1 MLDFDEILASIKDPE
16 IKKYL
21 EEAIKS
27 YRIGNYRSAILT
39 VWIAS
44 MFDLVNKFEIL
55 TEEREPT
62 IVEKWNNY
70 LKPKIERH
78 QNWEHELI
86 STARTVDMISQY
98 EFETLQSLNKTRNR
112 YAHPSFDEVGTLF
125 DPTPEE
131 VRYFIR
137 TLYEIILSQPAQLGA
152 FYVNNLL
159 ESIQSSTFFYR
170 KIYSDELLNF
180 KEKVIENVNKINKRQ
195 IPRFIKELFKSL
207 KAPENQEHKINIIC
221 FLVNIWNAKKE
232 LQLSDEISNKWDDYI
247 KTQEL
252 DLIVLEGILNIPESI
267 NELSKEAQ
275 SLIKTKF
282 IDYFIKRKNISESAK
297 KFLSYEDIVPLS
309 KSILEDSPSEISI
322 NEVIKN
328 YDYYE
333 ALFGERFSELFGNF
347 LLDKTREALSTCN
360 GYIVNPVL
368 SALRKCRIWDLAN
381 NLSEPEQETFSHELI
396 DSLNSNNFETMD
408 LLSFEKRYEI
418 PNKWIRLL
426 FETWL
431 DKLNK
436 DYSAQR
442 NLDWYL
448 KQYLGLL
455 KRYIDIFGESD
466 ILESAVEK
474 IENYAAKEFRE
485 IEQEKLDEELLNFL
499 QRLTQQSSLTLLDDW

>member
-21 EEAIKS
+21 EEAITS
-27 YRIGNYRSAILT
+27 YSIGNYRSAILT

-62 IVEKWNNY
+62 IVDKWKND
-70 LKPKIERH
+70 LKPKIEKH
-78 QNWEHELI
+78 QNWEYQLI
-86 STARTVDMISQY
+86 CTAQTVDMISQY
-98 EFETLQSLNKTRNR
+98 ELEILQNLNKTRNR
-112 YAHPSFDEVGTLF
+112 YAHPSFDEVGSLF

-159 ESIQSSTFFYR
+159 ESIQSSTFFSR
-170 KIYSDELLNF
+170 KVYSDELLNF
-180 KEKVIENVNKINKRQ
+180 KEKVVEKVKKINKRQ
-195 IPRFIKELFKSL
+195 IPRLIKELFTSL
-207 KAPENQEHKINIIC
+207 KEPENQDHKINIIC

-232 LQLSDEISNKWDDYI
+232 LKLSDEISNKWDDYI
-247 KTQEL
+247 KIQEL

-267 NELSKEAQ
+267 DELSEEAKL
-275 SLIKTKF
+275 LIKPRF
-282 IDYFIKRKNISESAK
+282 IDYFIKTKNISESAI
-297 KFLSYEDIVPLS
+297 KFLSYADIVPLS

-322 NEVIKN
+322 NEVIKH

-333 ALFGERFSELFGNF
+333 TLFGKKFSELFGKS
-347 LLDKTREALSTCN
+347 LLDETRETLSTCN
-360 GYIVNPVL
+360 GYRVNPVL

-381 NLSEPEQETFSHELI
+381 NLSEPEQEAFSRELI
-396 DSLNSNNFETMD
+396 NSLNSNNFETMD
-408 LLSFEKRYEI
+408 LLSLEKRYEI
-418 PNKWIRLL
+418 PIKWIRLL
-426 FETWL
+426 FDTWL
-431 DKLNK
+431 DELNK
-436 DYSAQR
+436 DSYAQIK
-442 NLDWYL
+442 LPWYL
-448 KQYLGLL
+448 TQYLGLL

-485 IEQEKLDEELLNFL
+485 IEEEKLDEELWNFL
-499 QRLTQQSSLTLLDDW
+499 QRLTQQSSLTLL